1 MAARAPAAE
10 RTISFGP
17 FRLLAKRRLL
27 LEGDKEVRLGA
38 RSLDILIALVERSGV
53 LVSKAELMARVWPN
67 TFVEEGNLKVHIAT
81 LRRALGDGRG
91 GTRYIATSPGQ
102 GYHFVAPVTVATAPS
117 PEPPEAPLPT
127 PNRRQHNLPAALTRL
142 VGRAAAVGRI
152 VAQSTRQRLLT
163 IVGPG
168 GIGKTSV
175 VLAAAEE
182 SVSTYTDGV
191 WLIDLAPLA
200 DSRLVPSALA
210 SVLGLEIRSDNPLP
224 GLITALKDRQML
236 LVLDNCEHVI
246 DAAAGLVVAVLRGS
260 ARVHI

>member
-127 PNRRQHNLPAALTRL
+127 PNRRQHNLRL
-142 VGRAAAVGRI
+142 
-152 VAQSTRQRLLT
+152 
-163 IVGPG
+163 
-168 GIGKTSV
+168 
-175 VLAAAEE
+175 
-182 SVSTYTDGV
+182 
-191 WLIDLAPLA
+191 
-200 DSRLVPSALA
+200 
-210 SVLGLEIRSDNPLP
+210 
-224 GLITALKDRQML
+224 
-236 LVLDNCEHVI
+236 H
-246 DAAAGLVVAVLRGS
+246 
-260 ARVHI
+260 